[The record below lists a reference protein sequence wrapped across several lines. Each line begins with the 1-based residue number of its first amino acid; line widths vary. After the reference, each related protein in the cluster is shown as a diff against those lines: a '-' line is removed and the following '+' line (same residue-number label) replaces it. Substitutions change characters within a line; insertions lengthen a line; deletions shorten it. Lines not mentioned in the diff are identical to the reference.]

1 MIASVKRIVTL
12 VVGADTNHMKVVISQ
27 SEILSRNHTK
37 ISIKRG
43 TFFTDTL
50 YSVWWWLCEV

>member
-27 SEILSRNHTK
+27 SEILSRNHT
-37 ISIKRG
+37 
-43 TFFTDTL
+43 
-50 YSVWWWLCEV
+50 VLCLMMVV

>member
-12 VVGADTNHMKVVISQ
+12 VVGADTDHMKVVISQ

-43 TFFTDTL
+43 TFLRTPCTPSDDGC
-50 YSVWWWLCEV
+50 VK